1 MSLYTDTFHSRI
13 RGRRGE
19 TNRKAGINM
28 AMVTLIRNAKVYQPE
43 YAGVKDIL
51 VLGGRIA
58 AVGEGLK
65 ADFGGSVEVEEMD
78 ADGMAAV
85 PGFIDSHEHIL
96 GGGGE
101 GGFQTRTPEASLG
114 DLIRNGITTVV
125 GCIGTDSVARDMTAL
140 LAKAHALE
148 NEGISTYVYTGS
160 YRVPVQTLTDSIMK
174 DIMMLDKVIGVG
186 EVAISDHRSSQPTF
200 EEFARIA
207 ADARVAGMLSGKAG
221 VVNVHLGDSP
231 RHMDLIERVLHET
244 EIPASQFLP
253 THVNRNAGLFD
264 ACLELAKEG
273 LTIDFSGNED
283 IDYWETICDE
293 VRVCR
298 GVRRLLDMGI
308 SSDRFTISSD
318 GQGSMPVFNAQG
330 EYQGI
335 GIGKASSLLKE
346 IRECVQKEEI
356 PLEIAV
362 KGITSNVASV
372 LKLGAKGQ
380 LKAGFDADICFLTDD
395 TLELKTVMAKG
406 QFVVKDG
413 EQQVFGTF
421 EKK

>member
-1 MSLYTDTFHSRI
+1 
-13 RGRRGE
+13 
-19 TNRKAGINM
+19 
-28 AMVTLIRNAKVYQPE
+28 MVTIIRNAKVYQPE

-51 VLGGRIA
+51 ILGDRIA
-58 AVGEGLK
+58 AVGEHLR
-65 ADFGGSVEVEEMD
+65 ADFGGSLEVQEINGED
-78 ADGMAAV
+78 MAAV

-101 GGFQTRTPEASLG
+101 GGFHTRTPEASLG
-114 DLIRNGITTVV
+114 DLVRNGITTVV
-125 GCIGTDSVARDMTAL
+125 GCIGTDGVGRDMAAL

-148 NEGISTYVYTGS
+148 NEGITTYAYTGS
-160 YRVPVQTLTDSIMK
+160 YQVPVHTLTDSLMK

-186 EVAISDHRSSQPTF
+186 EVAVSDHRSSQPTF

-221 VVNVHLGDSP
+221 IVNVHLGDSE
-231 RHMDLIERVLHET
+231 RRLDLIRRVIHDT

-253 THVNRNAGLFD
+253 THVNRNEALFEE
-264 ACLELAKEG
+264 CLDFAAEG
-273 LTIDFSGNED
+273 GTIDFTGNED

-298 GVRRLLDMGI
+298 GIRRLLERGI

-335 GIGKASSLLKE
+335 GIGKASCLLKE
-346 IRECVQKEEI
+346 VRECVQKEDI
-356 PLEIAV
+356 PLETAI
-362 KGITSNVASV
+362 KGITCNPASI
-372 LKLGAKGQ
+372 LKLDRKGRI
-380 LKAGFDADICFLTDD
+380 KGGFDADICLLEEG
-395 TLELKTVMAKG
+395 TLKLNTVIAKG
-406 QFVVKDG
+406 QVMVKDG
-413 EQQVFGTF
+413 EQKVFGTF
-421 EKK
+421 ERV

>member
-1 MSLYTDTFHSRI
+1 
-13 RGRRGE
+13 
-19 TNRKAGINM
+19 M

-51 VLGGRIA
+51 VLNGKIA
-58 AVGEGLK
+58 AVGEKLK
-65 ADFGGSVEVEEMD
+65 ADFGGSVEAEELD
-78 ADGMAAV
+78 AEGMAAV
-85 PGFIDSHEHIL
+85 PGFIDSHEHIM

-101 GGFQTRTPEASLG
+101 GGFVTRTPEANLK
-114 DLIRNGITTVV
+114 DLVLNGITTVV

-148 NEGISTYVYTGS
+148 AEGITAYAYTGS
-160 YRVPVQTLTDSIMK
+160 YRVPIQTLTDSLMK

-186 EVAISDHRSSQPTF
+186 EVAVSDHRSSQPTF

-221 VVNVHLGDSP
+221 IVNVHLGDSA
-231 RHMDLIERVLHET
+231 RKMDLIERVIHET

-253 THVNRNAGLFD
+253 THVNRNAALFD
-264 ACLELAKEG
+264 NCLELAKEG
-273 LTIDFSGNED
+273 LTIDFTGNED

-293 VRVCR
+293 VRVCK
-298 GVRRLLDMGI
+298 GIRRLLDLGI

-318 GQGSMPVFNAQG
+318 GQGSMPVFNAAG

-335 GIGKASSLLKE
+335 GIGKASCLLKE
-346 IRECVQKEEI
+346 VRECVQKEGI

-380 LKAGFDADICFLTDD
+380 LKAGFDADICLLAEDS
-395 TLELKTVMAKG
+395 LELKTVMAKG
-406 QFVVKDG
+406 QFVVRDG
-413 EQQVFGTF
+413 VQQVFGTF
-421 EKK
+421 ERA

>member
-1 MSLYTDTFHSRI
+1 
-13 RGRRGE
+13 
-19 TNRKAGINM
+19 M
-28 AMVTLIRNAKVYQPE
+28 AMVTLIRNASVYQPE

-51 VLGGRIA
+51 VLDGKIA
-58 AVGEGLK
+58 VVGERLRV
-65 ADFGGSVEVEEMD
+65 DLGGSLEVQEIE
-78 ADGMAAV
+78 AEGMVAV

-101 GGFQTRTPEASLG
+101 GGFHTRTPEASLR
-114 DLIRNGITTVV
+114 DLIGNGITTVV
-125 GCIGTDSVARDMTAL
+125 GCIGTDGVGRDMTAL

-148 NEGISTYVYTGS
+148 NEGISTFVYTGS
-160 YRVPVQTLTDSIMK
+160 YQVPVHTLTDSIMK

-221 VVNVHLGDSP
+221 IVNVHLGDSP
-231 RHMDLIERVLHET
+231 RKIDLIERVIHET
-244 EIPASQFLP
+244 EIPAAQFLP
-253 THVNRNAGLFD
+253 THINRNAALFD
-264 ACLELAKEG
+264 ACLEFAKEG
-273 LTIDFSGNED
+273 GTIDFTGNED

-293 VRVCR
+293 VRVCK
-298 GVRRLLDMGI
+298 GIRRLLDMGI

-318 GQGSMPVFNAQG
+318 GQGSMPVFNEKG

-335 GIGKASSLLKE
+335 GVGKASCLLKE
-346 IRECVQKEEI
+346 VRECVQKEGI

-362 KGITSNVASV
+362 KGITSNPAAI
-372 LKLGAKGQ
+372 LKLQGKGQ
-380 LKAGFDADICFLTDD
+380 IKQGFDADICLLTKD

-406 QFVVKDG
+406 RLMVKDG
-413 EQQVFGTF
+413 KQLAFGTF
-421 EKK
+421 ERA

>member
-1 MSLYTDTFHSRI
+1 
-13 RGRRGE
+13 
-19 TNRKAGINM
+19 
-28 AMVTLIRNAKVYQPE
+28 MVTIIRNAKVYQPE

-51 VLGGRIA
+51 ILGDRIA
-58 AVGEGLK
+58 AVGEHLR
-65 ADFGGSVEVEEMD
+65 ADFGGSLEVQEINGED
-78 ADGMAAV
+78 MAAV

-101 GGFQTRTPEASLG
+101 GGFHTRTPEASLG
-114 DLIRNGITTVV
+114 DLVRNGITTVV
-125 GCIGTDSVARDMTAL
+125 GCIGTDGVGRDMAAL

-148 NEGISTYVYTGS
+148 NEGITTYAYTGS
-160 YRVPVQTLTDSIMK
+160 YQVPVHTLTDSLMK

-186 EVAISDHRSSQPTF
+186 EVAVSDHRSSQPTF

-221 VVNVHLGDSP
+221 IVNVHLGDSE
-231 RHMDLIERVLHET
+231 RRLDLIRRVIHDT

-253 THVNRNAGLFD
+253 THVNRNEALFEE
-264 ACLELAKEG
+264 CLDFAAEG
-273 LTIDFSGNED
+273 GTIDFTGNED

-298 GVRRLLDMGI
+298 GIRRLLARGI

-335 GIGKASSLLKE
+335 GVGKASCLLKE
-346 IRECVQKEEI
+346 VRECVQKEDS
-356 PLEIAV
+356 PLETAI
-362 KGITSNVASV
+362 KGITCNPASI
-372 LKLGAKGQ
+372 LKLDRKGRI
-380 LKAGFDADICFLTDD
+380 KEGFDADICLLEEG
-395 TLELKTVMAKG
+395 TLKLNTVIAKG
-406 QFVVKDG
+406 QVMVKDG
-413 EQQVFGTF
+413 EQKVFGTF
-421 EKK
+421 ERL

>member
-1 MSLYTDTFHSRI
+1 
-13 RGRRGE
+13 
-19 TNRKAGINM
+19 
-28 AMVTLIRNAKVYQPE
+28 MVTIIRNAKVYQPE

-51 VLGGRIA
+51 ILGDRIA
-58 AVGEGLK
+58 AVGEHLR
-65 ADFGGSVEVEEMD
+65 ADFGGSLEVQEINGE
-78 ADGMAAV
+78 GMAAV
-85 PGFIDSHEHIL
+85 PGFIDSHEHIM

-101 GGFQTRTPEASLG
+101 GGFHTRTPEASLG

-125 GCIGTDSVARDMTAL
+125 GCIGTDGVGRDMTAL

-148 NEGISTYVYTGS
+148 NEGITTYAYTGS
-160 YRVPVQTLTDSIMK
+160 YQVPVHTLTDSLMK

-186 EVAISDHRSSQPTF
+186 EVAVSDHRSSQPSF

-221 VVNVHLGDSP
+221 IVNVHLGDSEH
-231 RHMDLIERVLHET
+231 RLDLIRRVIHET

-253 THVNRNAGLFD
+253 THVNRNEALFEE
-264 ACLELAKEG
+264 CLDFAAEG
-273 LTIDFSGNED
+273 GTIDFTGNED

-298 GVRRLLDMGI
+298 GIRRLLERGI

-335 GIGKASSLLKE
+335 GIGKASCLLKE
-346 IRECVQKEEI
+346 VRECVQKESI
-356 PLEIAV
+356 PLETAI
-362 KGITSNVASV
+362 KGITCNPASI
-372 LKLGAKGQ
+372 LKLDRKGRI
-380 LKAGFDADICFLTDD
+380 KEGFDADICLLEEG
-395 TLELKTVMAKG
+395 TLKLNTVIAKG
-406 QFVVKDG
+406 QAMVKDG
-413 EQQVFGTF
+413 EQKVFGTF
-421 EKK
+421 ERV

>member
-1 MSLYTDTFHSRI
+1 
-13 RGRRGE
+13 
-19 TNRKAGINM
+19 M

-51 VLGGRIA
+51 VLNGKIA
-58 AVGEGLK
+58 AVGEKLK
-65 ADFGGSVEVEEMD
+65 ADFGGSVEVEELD
-78 ADGMAAV
+78 AEGMAAV
-85 PGFIDSHEHIL
+85 PGFIDSHEHIM

-101 GGFQTRTPEASLG
+101 GGFATRTPEANLK
-114 DLIRNGITTVV
+114 DLVLNGITTVV

-148 NEGISTYVYTGS
+148 AEGITAYAYTGS
-160 YRVPVQTLTDSIMK
+160 YRVPIQTLTDSLMK

-186 EVAISDHRSSQPTF
+186 EVAVSDHRSSQPTF

-221 VVNVHLGDSP
+221 IVNVHLGDSA
-231 RHMDLIERVLHET
+231 RKMDLIERVIHET

-253 THVNRNAGLFD
+253 THVNRNAALFD
-264 ACLELAKEG
+264 NCLELAKEG
-273 LTIDFSGNED
+273 LTIDFTGNED

-298 GVRRLLDMGI
+298 GIRRLLDLGI

-318 GQGSMPVFNAQG
+318 GQGSMPVFNAAG

-335 GIGKASSLLKE
+335 GIGKASCLLKE
-346 IRECVQKEEI
+346 VRECVQKEGI

-380 LKAGFDADICFLTDD
+380 LKAGFDADICLLAEDS
-395 TLELKTVMAKG
+395 LELKTVMAKG
-406 QFVVKDG
+406 QFVVRDG
-413 EQQVFGTF
+413 VQQVFGTF
-421 EKK
+421 ERA

>member
-1 MSLYTDTFHSRI
+1 
-13 RGRRGE
+13 
-19 TNRKAGINM
+19 
-28 AMVTLIRNAKVYQPE
+28 MVTIIRNAKVYQPE

-51 VLGGRIA
+51 ILGDRIA
-58 AVGEGLK
+58 AVGEHLR
-65 ADFGGSVEVEEMD
+65 ADFGGSLEVQEINGE
-78 ADGMAAV
+78 GMAAV
-85 PGFIDSHEHIL
+85 PGFIDSHEHIM

-101 GGFQTRTPEASLG
+101 GGFHTRTPEASLG

-125 GCIGTDSVARDMTAL
+125 GCIGTDGVGRDMTAL

-148 NEGISTYVYTGS
+148 NEGITTYAYTGS
-160 YRVPVQTLTDSIMK
+160 YQVPVHTLTDSLMK

-186 EVAISDHRSSQPTF
+186 EVAVSDHRSSQPSF

-221 VVNVHLGDSP
+221 IVNVHLGDS
-231 RHMDLIERVLHET
+231 ERRLDVIRRVIHET

-253 THVNRNAGLFD
+253 THVNRNEALFEE
-264 ACLELAKEG
+264 CLDFAAEG
-273 LTIDFSGNED
+273 GTIDFTGNED

-298 GVRRLLDMGI
+298 GIRRLLERGI

-335 GIGKASSLLKE
+335 GIGKASCLLKE
-346 IRECVQKEEI
+346 VRECVQKEGI
-356 PLEIAV
+356 PLETAI
-362 KGITSNVASV
+362 KGITCNPASI
-372 LKLGAKGQ
+372 LKLDRKGRI
-380 LKAGFDADICFLTDD
+380 KGGFDADICLLEEG
-395 TLELKTVMAKG
+395 TLKLNTVIAKG
-406 QFVVKDG
+406 QVMVKDG
-413 EQQVFGTF
+413 EQKVFGTF
-421 EKK
+421 ERV

>member
-1 MSLYTDTFHSRI
+1 
-13 RGRRGE
+13 
-19 TNRKAGINM
+19 
-28 AMVTLIRNAKVYQPE
+28 MVTIIRNAKVYQPE

-51 VLGGRIA
+51 ILGDRIA
-58 AVGEGLK
+58 AIGEHLR
-65 ADFGGSVEVEEMD
+65 ADFGGSLEVQEINGE
-78 ADGMAAV
+78 GMAAV
-85 PGFIDSHEHIL
+85 PGFIDSHEHIM

-101 GGFQTRTPEASLG
+101 GGFHTRTPEASLG

-125 GCIGTDSVARDMTAL
+125 GCIGTDGVGRDMTAL

-148 NEGISTYVYTGS
+148 NEGITTYAYTGS
-160 YRVPVQTLTDSIMK
+160 YQVPVHTLTDSLMK

-186 EVAISDHRSSQPTF
+186 EVAVSDHRSSQTSF

-221 VVNVHLGDSP
+221 IVNVHLGDSE
-231 RHMDLIERVLHET
+231 RRLDLIRRVIHET

-253 THVNRNAGLFD
+253 THVNRNEALFEE
-264 ACLELAKEG
+264 CLDFAAEG
-273 LTIDFSGNED
+273 GTIDFTGNED

-298 GVRRLLDMGI
+298 GIRRLLERGI

-335 GIGKASSLLKE
+335 GIGKASCLLKE
-346 IRECVQKEEI
+346 VRECVQKEDI
-356 PLEIAV
+356 PLETAI
-362 KGITSNVASV
+362 KGITCNPASI
-372 LKLGAKGQ
+372 LKLDRKGRI
-380 LKAGFDADICFLTDD
+380 KGGFDADICLLEEG
-395 TLELKTVMAKG
+395 TLKLNTVIAKG
-406 QFVVKDG
+406 QVMVKDG
-413 EQQVFGTF
+413 EQKVFGTF
-421 EKK
+421 ERV

>member
-1 MSLYTDTFHSRI
+1 
-13 RGRRGE
+13 
-19 TNRKAGINM
+19 M

-51 VLGGRIA
+51 VLNGKIA
-58 AVGEGLK
+58 AVGEKLK
-65 ADFGGSVEVEEMD
+65 ADFGGSVEAEELD
-78 ADGMAAV
+78 AEGMAAV
-85 PGFIDSHEHIL
+85 PGFIDSHEHIM

-101 GGFQTRTPEASLG
+101 GGLATRTPEANLK
-114 DLIRNGITTVV
+114 DLVLNGITTVV

-148 NEGISTYVYTGS
+148 AEGITAYAYTGS
-160 YRVPVQTLTDSIMK
+160 YRVPIQTLTDSLMK

-186 EVAISDHRSSQPTF
+186 EVAVSDHRSSQPTF

-221 VVNVHLGDSP
+221 IVNVHLGDSA
-231 RHMDLIERVLHET
+231 RKMDLIERVIHET

-253 THVNRNAGLFD
+253 THVNRNAALFD
-264 ACLELAKEG
+264 NCLELAKEG
-273 LTIDFSGNED
+273 LTIDFTGNED

-293 VRVCR
+293 VRVCK
-298 GVRRLLDMGI
+298 GIRRLLDLGI

-318 GQGSMPVFNAQG
+318 GQGSMPVFNAAG

-335 GIGKASSLLKE
+335 GIGKASCLLKE
-346 IRECVQKEEI
+346 VRECVQKEGI

-380 LKAGFDADICFLTDD
+380 LKAGFDADICLLAEDS
-395 TLELKTVMAKG
+395 LELKTVMAKG
-406 QFVVKDG
+406 QFVVRDG
-413 EQQVFGTF
+413 VQQVFGTF
-421 EKK
+421 ERA

>member
-1 MSLYTDTFHSRI
+1 
-13 RGRRGE
+13 
-19 TNRKAGINM
+19 
-28 AMVTLIRNAKVYQPE
+28 MVTIIRNAKVYQPE

-51 VLGGRIA
+51 ILGDRIA
-58 AVGEGLK
+58 AVGEHLR
-65 ADFGGSVEVEEMD
+65 ADFGGSLEVQEINGE
-78 ADGMAAV
+78 GMAAV
-85 PGFIDSHEHIL
+85 PGFIDSHEHIM

-101 GGFQTRTPEASLG
+101 GGFHTRTPEASLG

-125 GCIGTDSVARDMTAL
+125 GCIGTDGVGRDMTAL

-148 NEGISTYVYTGS
+148 NEGITTYAYTGS
-160 YRVPVQTLTDSIMK
+160 YQVPVHTLTDSLMK

-186 EVAISDHRSSQPTF
+186 EVAVSDHRSSQPSF

-221 VVNVHLGDSP
+221 IVNIHLGDSE
-231 RHMDLIERVLHET
+231 RRLDLIRRVIHET

-253 THVNRNAGLFD
+253 THVNRNEALFEE
-264 ACLELAKEG
+264 CLDFAAEG
-273 LTIDFSGNED
+273 GTIDFTGNED

-298 GVRRLLDMGI
+298 GIRRLLERGI

-335 GIGKASSLLKE
+335 GIGKASCLLKE
-346 IRECVQKEEI
+346 VRECVQKEDI
-356 PLEIAV
+356 PLETAI
-362 KGITSNVASV
+362 KGITCNPASI
-372 LKLGAKGQ
+372 LKLDRKGRI
-380 LKAGFDADICFLTDD
+380 KGGFDADICLLEEG
-395 TLELKTVMAKG
+395 TLKLNTVIAKG
-406 QFVVKDG
+406 QVMVKDG
-413 EQQVFGTF
+413 EQKVFGTF
-421 EKK
+421 ERV

>member
-1 MSLYTDTFHSRI
+1 
-13 RGRRGE
+13 
-19 TNRKAGINM
+19 
-28 AMVTLIRNAKVYQPE
+28 MVTIIRNAKVYQPE

-51 VLGGRIA
+51 ILDQRIA
-58 AVGEGLK
+58 AIGENLK
-65 ADFGGSVEVEEMD
+65 ADLGGCVEVREID
-78 ADGMAAV
+78 AQGMAAV

-101 GGFQTRTPEASLG
+101 GGFHTRTPEASLG

-125 GCIGTDSVARDMTAL
+125 GCIGTDGVGRDMTAL

-148 NEGISTYVYTGS
+148 NEGMTTYAYTGS
-160 YRVPVQTLTDSIMK
+160 YQVPVHTLTDSLMK

-186 EVAISDHRSSQPTF
+186 EVAISDHRSSQPSF

-221 VVNVHLGDSP
+221 VVNVHLGDSD
-231 RHMDLIERVLHET
+231 RRLDLIRRVIKET

-253 THVNRNAGLFD
+253 THVNRNEALFEESLD
-264 ACLELAKEG
+264 LAAEG
-273 LTIDFSGNED
+273 GTIDFTGNED

-298 GVRRLLDMGI
+298 GIRILLDRGI

-318 GQGSMPVFNAQG
+318 GQGSMPVFNEKG
-330 EYQGI
+330 EFQGI
-335 GIGKASSLLKE
+335 GIGKASCLLKE
-346 IRECVQKEEI
+346 VRECVQREEI

-362 KGITSNVASV
+362 KGITSNPASI
-372 LKLGAKGQ
+372 LKLDRKGHI
-380 LKAGFDADICFLTDD
+380 KGGFDADICLLEEG
-395 TLELKTVMAKG
+395 TLELNTVIAKG
-406 QFVVKDG
+406 QVMVRDG
-413 EQQVFGTF
+413 EQKVFGTF
-421 EKK
+421 EKA